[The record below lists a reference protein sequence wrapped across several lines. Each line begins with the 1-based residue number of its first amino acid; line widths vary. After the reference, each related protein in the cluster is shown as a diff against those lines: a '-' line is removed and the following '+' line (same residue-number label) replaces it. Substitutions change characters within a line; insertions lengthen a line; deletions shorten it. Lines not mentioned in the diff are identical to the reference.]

1 MKSLINHASRH
12 SAHTPSVFKNQCPR
26 ESRLLT
32 SHISCFPASFFYK
45 DLRLA
50 AQKGES
56 TYLIRAILFL
66 FLITYSTS
74 HVLMLMSYSVSAHLA
89 SSFSFPHINSPHH
102 RELLFLSTEEQEDK
116 RYKKIIKIN
125 PGCEKVSGPEPESRK
140 HGGDRLASPR
150 SGRSANRRGEK
161 VFTATLFSE
170 FNRRNVMSIKGDKN
184 FNTSICS
191 GNASKPQNLTS
202 GVELL
207 SGCQKMC
214 QVSICFIR
222 CTRFL
227 LFLARFVLN
236 NPQTFFIS

>member
-1 MKSLINHASRH
+1 MSKGEPAANIPHLVF
-12 SAHTPSVFKNQCPR
+12 PSVV
-26 ESRLLT
+26 
-32 SHISCFPASFFYK
+32 FYK

-140 HGGDRLASPR
+140 HVGDRLASPR
-150 SGRSANRRGEK
+150 SGRSANRRGGK
-161 VFTATLFSE
+161 SVYRDS
-170 FNRRNVMSIKGDKN
+170 
-184 FNTSICS
+184 
-191 GNASKPQNLTS
+191 
-202 GVELL
+202 
-207 SGCQKMC
+207 
-214 QVSICFIR
+214 
-222 CTRFL
+222 
-227 LFLARFVLN
+227 
-236 NPQTFFIS
+236 FFRVQSTQCDVN

>member
-1 MKSLINHASRH
+1 MSKGEPAANIPHLVFPSVVFLQRSASR
-12 SAHTPSVFKNQCPR
+12 SPEGRINLPNS
-26 ESRLLT
+26 SD
-32 SHISCFPASFFYK
+32 SFFVF
-45 DLRLA
+45 DN
-50 AQKGES
+50 
-56 TYLIRAILFL
+56 LFHFTRPDVDVL
-66 FLITYSTS
+66 FRF
-74 HVLMLMSYSVSAHLA
+74 SAL
-89 SSFSFPHINSPHH
+89 SFFLSFPHINSPHH
-102 RELLFLSTEEQEDK
+102 RELLLLSTEEQEDK